1 MSENKGNV
9 IRQLPDSVANIIAA
23 GEVVQN
29 PASVLKELVENSIDA
44 GAREVR
50 VVLKDAGRTLI
61 QVIDDGCGM
70 NDIDARLAFERHA
83 TSKIQEAADLMRL
96 HTMGFR
102 GEALASI
109 AAVAH
114 VDLITRREQDELGIK
129 IEIAGSKL
137 INEEPVVAPKGSQFC
152 VKDLFFNTPA
162 RRNFLK
168 KDSTELKNLETEFI
182 RIALAHPDVSLAL
195 VHNSQTLYD
204 LKSENL
210 RARVSAIAG
219 KAMSK
224 YLLPI
229 ECDNDIVKLSGF
241 VGTTESARKT
251 AGNQYFIVNNRFMKS
266 SYFHKAIIEAYRN
279 IIPADQSPAYYVYI
293 DVDPQTIDVN
303 VHPQKTEIK
312 FENDTEV
319 WRILNATVR
328 ECLGKNNIM
337 PTIDF
342 DAGNSVQIDVA
353 PKGLYNMD
361 AITDLLGLDPGKR
374 VDIYNPFENET
385 DPKYKSTPFT
395 YDRGEGCTNPVQTYT
410 SKLGQGGSIS
420 GKYTSG
426 YHSSIPKPSTKGWES
441 LYEGLET
448 QREEPVQQTLEL
460 NMSALSSDIESSVL
474 QAERFYQYKGRY
486 IITQVKSGLMV
497 IDQHR
502 AHERIQ
508 YDSVC
513 SMVQNG
519 HAASQQL
526 MFPEVIPVGA
536 EDACVVEELTAELM
550 QVGLE
555 VVYEAENGTLKINA
569 IPAVFEVEQ
578 ARSFIEQLVFDCR
591 NGEVNIEAGVQEYVC
606 KAIAAQSAI
615 PYGRVLTTDEMS
627 SIYDRLFSSASPA
640 MTPRGKR
647 VFALLDDNTL
657 NSMFA

>member
-1 MSENKGNV
+1 MSENNGNV

-44 GAREVR
+44 GASEVR
-50 VVLKDAGRTLI
+50 VVIKDAGRTLI

-83 TSKIQEAADLMRL
+83 TSKIKEATDLMQL

-182 RIALAHPDVSLAL
+182 RIALAHPNVSL
-195 VHNSQTLYD
+195 VFIHNSQTLYD
-204 LKSENL
+204 LKAANL
-210 RARVSAIAG
+210 RIRVSAIAG

-229 ECDNDIVKLSGF
+229 ECNNDIVRLSGF

-312 FENDTEV
+312 FENDSEV

-342 DAGNSVQIDVA
+342 DVDHSIDLGFTAKSDYNLDQIA
-353 PKGLYNMD
+353 
-361 AITDLLGLDPGKR
+361 DLLSLDPNR
-374 VDIYNPFENET
+374 RADVYNPFENES
-385 DPKYKSTPFT
+385 DSRYKSVPYT
-395 YDRGEGCTNPVQTYT
+395 YANHDDQSHLQTYT
-410 SKLGQGGSIS
+410 SKLGQVSSSGG
-420 GKYTSG
+420 G
-426 YHSSIPKPSTKGWES
+426 YSSHSFPSHIPQPSAKGWES
-441 LYEGLET
+441 LYEGLESN
-448 QREEPVQQTLEL
+448 RAEPVQQTLDIQ
-460 NMSALSSDIESSVL
+460 MSDSASEISFTSP
-474 QAERFYQYKGRY
+474 ERFFQYKGKY
-486 IITQVKSGLMV
+486 IVTQVGNGLML
-497 IDQHR
+497 IDQRR

-508 YDSVC
+508 YDAIS
-513 SMVQNG
+513 SMVSSGNV
-519 HAASQQL
+519 ASQQL
-526 MFPEVIPVGA
+526 MFPELIATGA
-536 EDACVVEELTAELM
+536 EDACIVEELSAELSR
-550 QVGLE
+550 VGME
-555 VVYEAENGTLKINA
+555 VEYLSEEGNLKMTS
-569 IPAVFEVEQ
+569 IPAVFEVDQ
-578 ARSFIEQLVFDCR
+578 ARSFIEQLIFDCR
-591 NGEVNIEAGVQEYVC
+591 NGEVDIQSGIQEYVC
-606 KAIAAQSAI
+606 IAVATQSAI
-615 PYGRVLTTDEMS
+615 PYGKMLTNEEMVS
-627 SIYDRLFSSASPA
+627 LYNRLFASSSPA
-640 MTPRGKR
+640 LTPRGKR
-647 VFALLDDNTL
+647 VFALLDDNSL